1 MVRIYKSNEVDD
13 QRFYKIPKSLFGN
26 DLYKGLS
33 IESKVV
39 YSFLR
44 DRMELSKVNGWINEQ
59 GEVYLIFVREN
70 IAKLLETSLPTI
82 TKAFKQLISHELIF
96 EKRQGQGKPN
106 LIFVCHIELTP
117 IITEKQN
124 ILVSGYKEKLH
135 QDTKKVCTN
144 DTDRINTNNIKTDKK
159 NKASL
164 PANDGCGYVDKLS
177 EEGLIVFRYFIKSYM
192 KNIGEVH
199 PTINKSV
206 VDKLN
211 SIMSNGYIYD
221 PDTDK
226 ELYIE
231 VEEMETIID
240 KYFETDYPLREG
252 GQADHRIYH
261 FLSDMVMKN
270 LYYKEL
276 Y

>member
-1 MVRIYKSNEVDD
+1 MLRIYKSNEVDD

-33 IESKVV
+33 LESKVV

-44 DRMELSKVNGWINEQ
+44 DRMELSKINGWINEQ
-59 GEVYLIFVREN
+59 NEVYLLFSREN
-70 IAKLLETSLPTI
+70 IAKLLETSLPTV
-82 TKAFKQLISHELIF
+82 TKAFKQLIKYELIF
-96 EKRQGQGKPN
+96 EKRQGLGRPN
-106 LIFVCHIELTP
+106 LIFVCHIELSQENQQ
-117 IITEKQN
+117 TERFF
-124 ILVSGYKEKLH
+124 VSEGKGNLYPNNKNVCAI
-135 QDTKKVCTN
+135 DTNT
-144 DTDRINTNNIKTDKK
+144 INTNNIKTDKK
-159 NKASL
+159 NKASFS
-164 PANDGCGYVDKLS
+164 ANDGCVYVDNFS
-177 EEGLIVFRYFIKSYM
+177 EDALIVFRYFIKSYM
-192 KNIGEVH
+192 KNIGKVH

-270 LYYKEL
+270 LYYKEC